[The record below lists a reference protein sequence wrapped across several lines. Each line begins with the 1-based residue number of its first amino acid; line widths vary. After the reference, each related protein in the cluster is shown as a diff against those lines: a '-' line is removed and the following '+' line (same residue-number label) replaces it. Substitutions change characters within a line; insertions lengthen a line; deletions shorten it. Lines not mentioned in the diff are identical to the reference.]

1 MTVATSS
8 AKAAIAANVPDPES
22 IRVLCLCGHSGSG
35 KTTLCE
41 RLLYDA
47 GVVTRMGDVEHGT
60 TFSDHTPEERQH
72 KHSLQPSFL
81 HFDHEGHHVC
91 VIDTPGMAD
100 FIGHTIACFPAVE
113 SVVVVID
120 ATKGIESETR
130 RLMRIAT
137 QRNLPRMILVNKI
150 DAPDVDLG
158 KLTERIRN
166 TFGQVC
172 LPINMPSPDC
182 ERVVDVFETDAHDAT
197 AFGSAEE
204 AHTQIVEQVVEVDEG
219 LMAEYLE
226 VGAEGLDPARVH
238 DAFEQALREGHLV
251 PIVYASASSGAGI
264 ANLLH
269 VTASLLPSPLEGN
282 PRPFVRGDR
291 PMSTEFDADK
301 PTVAHVFRVTTEPHL
316 GKLGVF
322 RVHQGTVRARSE
334 MYIDGQRK
342 PLRVGHV
349 MRLQGKE
356 HVETDSIGPGEIG
369 AVSKLEDIHFDGVL
383 HDGAT
388 PEDPPHIRPLPLPKP
403 MYSLAVELKSH
414 SDETKF
420 STAIQRLQEED
431 PCFVMQ
437 RIAATK
443 QTVLRG
449 LGELHL
455 RVILEKLQSQHGIE
469 LETSPPKIAYKET
482 ITTAA
487 EGHCRHKKQTG
498 GAGQFGEVYLRVAP
512 LPDDH
517 PTGFEFE
524 NKTVGGAIPRQF
536 MPAIEKGVRQALD
549 EGAIAGYPVC
559 GVRVEVYDGKH
570 HDVDSKE
577 IAFITAGKKAFID
590 AVGKAQPV
598 LLEPFAAVEVVA
610 PLQHVGD
617 ITSDLST
624 RRGRV
629 SDSLVS
635 DQTCVVRAVAPLA
648 ELREYA
654 TQLRSLTGGAG
665 AFTMDYSHDE
675 PAPRQ
680 TQDEVVAAYRAN
692 GEH

>member
-1 MTVATSS
+1 MSVASSS
-8 AKAAIAANVPDPES
+8 AKAVLTANVPDPES
-22 IRVLCLCGHSGSG
+22 IRVMCLCGHSGSG

-41 RLLYDA
+41 RLLLDA
-47 GVVTRMGDVEHGT
+47 GVITRMGDVEHGT
-60 TFSDHTPEERQH
+60 TFSDYTPEERQH

-120 ATKGIESETR
+120 ATKGVESETR

-137 QRNLPRMILVNKI
+137 ERNLPRVILVNKI
-150 DAPDVDLG
+150 DSPEVDLG
-158 KLTERIRN
+158 RLTERLRS
-166 TFGQVC
+166 TFGKVC
-172 LPINMPSPDC
+172 LPINMPTPDC
-182 ERVVDVFETDAHDAT
+182 SDVVDVFETDAHDAT
-197 AFGSAEE
+197 AFGSAEA
-204 AHTQIVEQVVEVDEG
+204 AHTQIVEQVVEVDED

-226 VGAEGLDPARVH
+226 VGAEGLDPDRVH

-251 PIVYASASSGAGI
+251 PIVFASARTGAGI
-264 ANLLH
+264 AKLLH

-282 PRPFVRGDR
+282 PRPFVRGEER
-291 PMSTEFDADK
+291 LRTEFDADK

-334 MYIDGQRK
+334 MYIDGERK

-356 HVETDSIGPGEIG
+356 HVEADEIGPGEIG

-388 PEDPPHIRPLPLPKP
+388 PEDPPHIRPLPLPRP
-403 MYSLAVELKSH
+403 MYSLAVELQSH
-414 SDETKF
+414 ADETKF

-455 RVILEKLQSQHGIE
+455 RVVLEKLKAQHGIE
-469 LETSPPKIAYKET
+469 LLTSPPKIAYKET
-482 ITTAA
+482 ITATA

-498 GAGQFGEVYLRVAP
+498 GAGQFGEVRLRVAP

-524 NKTVGGAIPRQF
+524 NKTVGGSIPKQF
-536 MPAIEKGVRQALD
+536 MPAIEKGVRQALE
-549 EGAIAGYPVC
+549 EGAIAGYPVW

-590 AVGKAQPV
+590 AVQKAQPA
-598 LLEPFAAVEVVA
+598 LLEPFASVEVVA
-610 PLQHVGD
+610 PQAYVGD

-629 SDSLVS
+629 SDSLVGD
-635 DQTCVVRAVAPLA
+635 DQCVVRAVAPLA

-665 AFTMDYSHDE
+665 AFSMDYSHDE
-675 PAPRQ
+675 PAPRH
-680 TQDEVVAAYRAN
+680 TQEEEVAAYKR
-692 GEH
+692 GDDH